1 MAIECCST
9 LSVSE
14 VLCENLTAYDE
25 IRLYRACKAIYHGN
39 QIRREWWQHMEN
51 MIQATMSESSQ
62 TLGDTNAPLPSTLSR
77 ENVAV
82 HEYNTNDTRSLHHM
96 PGTTVEQQWLN
107 YVHRE
112 TLNDYERSS
121 YGSSFTYA
129 DESISQ
135 DEPPSEPFSSN
146 FGSCLVWAMGS
157 FGPRGGP
164 PCEQCRQLPSVYH
177 CDVLGLLCNRCL
189 QGNMNKQLT
198 EWWGNL
204 FREHPVMSDTAI
216 TRTIAEYVWGDG
228 LEAYCYC
235 GRCNPNWFLRGWI
248 CWPTSRCTSAEGETH
263 DA

>member
-1 MAIECCST
+1 MAIACCST
-9 LSVSE
+9 PSVSE

-39 QIRREWWQHMEN
+39 QVRREWWQHMEN
-51 MIQATMSESSQ
+51 MIQATMSEHGQ
-62 TLGDTNAPLPSTLSR
+62 THGETNAPPHSTLSLA
-77 ENVAV
+77 NVAE
-82 HEYNTNDTRSLHHM
+82 HDGNMRDTRAIHHM
-96 PGTTVEQQWLN
+96 PGTTVEQQWVN

-135 DEPPSEPFSSN
+135 GEPPSEPFSSN

-204 FREHPVMSDTAI
+204 FREHPVMSDTAV

-248 CWPTSRCTSAEGETH
+248 CWPS
-263 DA
+263 